1 MDKKLFFESSWEV
14 ENINMHRSFGTIL
27 SVLLKGIWYFQK
39 ERTRV
44 MWITLSEALN
54 KKLYLM
60 GQEVRFIYDLL

>member
-14 ENINMHRSFGTIL
+14 ENINMHRSFGNIL
-27 SVLLKGIWYFQK
+27 SVLLKGILHFQK

-44 MWITLSEALN
+44 MWITFSEALN

-60 GQEVRFIYDLL
+60 GQEVMFI